1 MNMIVLQKSAGG
13 ESTRQQAG
21 RHRATAQRGSSLV
34 LAIFVMVLVSG
45 MGLSLLFV
53 AQTEQQMSQADVRAK
68 KSFYLA
74 EAGVEDGR
82 ITVHMPGVTLSDQL
96 ATAAGA
102 NGVVD
107 FDVQSLVPVYDT
119 SGNLTGFTG
128 YGDDVPVRGITS
140 LGDGWY
146 ATFLSNDPSE
156 GISTTVD
163 GNNRVLVTGI
173 GVTRNRSMEMAQ
185 AIVRFRFPIPPAS
198 ITLLGPNPS
207 FDGGTSDSK
216 LYTGN
221 DGDGHCPSGDPSLA
235 VPAVGVIGSAAETA
249 AESGVFKD
257 STYTQG
263 TESGFDTVDDLTLL
277 PSLDPIFT
285 DCAALIS
292 FVGELRG
299 AADVRGDAST
309 PLDQL
314 GTPSNP
320 KIVFIDDDYEITG
333 SILGAGMLVVTGQL
347 ILDGQAEWQGP
358 IFVVGQGDFDRSG
371 SGNGVVSGGMIVA
384 NVEGPDQTLFTSDDC
399 SGPDGILGNSDD
411 GMAESIFNTSGGGA
425 GTFGYCSTY
434 IEQMK
439 TLLPLRIVSFRQT

>member
-1 MNMIVLQKSAGG
+1 M
-13 ESTRQQAG
+13 
-21 RHRATAQRGSSLV
+21 

-45 MGLSLLFV
+45 MGLSLLFL
-53 AQTEQQMSQADVRAK
+53 ARTEQQMSQSDVRAK
-68 KSFYLA
+68 KAFYLA

-82 ITVHMPGVTLSDQL
+82 IAIHMPGVTLSDQL
-96 ATAAGA
+96 AAAAGT
-102 NGVVD
+102 NGVID
-107 FDVQSLVPVYDT
+107 FDPSNLAPTYDS

-128 YGDDVPVRGITS
+128 YGDDVPVRGMTS
-140 LGDGWY
+140 LADGWY
-146 ATFLSNDPSE
+146 ATFLSNDPSD
-156 GISTTVD
+156 GVPTTVD
-163 GNNRVLVTGI
+163 ANNRVLITGI
-173 GVTRNRSMEMAQ
+173 GVIPNRSMEIAQ

-207 FDGGTSDSK
+207 FDGGTSESK

-221 DGDGHCPSGDPSLA
+221 DGDGHCPSGDPSLT
-235 VPAVGVIGSAAETA
+235 VPAVGVIGSAAETVA
-249 AESGVFKD
+249 EGGVSKPSTYAQGAESGVD
-257 STYTQG
+257 A
-263 TESGFDTVDDLTLL
+263 VDDLTLL

-285 DCAALIS
+285 DCSALIS
-292 FVGELRG
+292 FVGELK
-299 AADVRGDAST
+299 AAAGLLGDSST
-309 PLDQL
+309 PTDQL
-314 GTPSNP
+314 GTPANP
-320 KIVFIDDDYEITG
+320 KIVFIDDDYVVNGAIV
-333 SILGAGMLVVTGQL
+333 GAGVLVVTGQL
-347 ILDGQAEWQGP
+347 ILDGQAAWQGP

-439 TLLPLRIVSFRQT
+439 TLLPLRIVSFRQA